1 MVKKKKVKKKTT
13 KKIEIE
19 RVQLGVRLEKK
30 MVKVLKAVA
39 EYFDV
44 TLTELLETII
54 LHSLEGE
61 GVSAFADDVIPKIN
75 EFKKIYDMDYGVHDN
90 SQFVELS

>member
-1 MVKKKKVKKKTT
+1 MEVLNGQEEEGKKKTT

-39 EYFDV
+39 EY
-44 TLTELLETII
+44 LT
-54 LHSLEGE
+54 SL
-61 GVSAFADDVIPKIN
+61 
-75 EFKKIYDMDYGVHDN
+75 
-90 SQFVELS
+90 